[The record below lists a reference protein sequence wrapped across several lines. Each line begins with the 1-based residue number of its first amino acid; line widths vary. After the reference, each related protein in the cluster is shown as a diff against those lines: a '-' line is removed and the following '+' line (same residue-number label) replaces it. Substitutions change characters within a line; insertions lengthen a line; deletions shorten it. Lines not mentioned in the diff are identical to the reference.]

1 MMNAA
6 ALPLTAPTLTPLA
19 VACILLYLLAGAR
32 LLWYR
37 PNGAR
42 HRADVSLLAS
52 ITIASLFCRALAVAL
67 CQSAPPGYFELVAAG
82 AACIVAYAIRGN
94 LAIFFRSK
102 RRE

>member
-1 MMNAA
+1 MTNTA
-6 ALPLTAPTLTPLA
+6 ALTLTQEALTPIA
-19 VACILLYLLAGAR
+19 VASVLLYLMAGAR

-42 HRADVSLLAS
+42 HRPDVSLLAS
-52 ITIASLFCRALAVAL
+52 IIIASLFCRALAVAL
-67 CQSAPPGYFELVAAG
+67 CQSAPPGYFELLAAG

-94 LAIFFRSK
+94 LAVFFRSK